1 MTLDDFRIRHALRIA
16 FLLGTASAA
25 ALANQPSTLV
35 SGPRTPMCYCRCEHG
50 AGARLCTKMCDLA
63 KYEKRWWATS
73 CHRKSFSVKEAESPN
88 STSPSRKTNRTEL
101 ARKEVLSNSVRF
113 VLSGRQ

>member
-1 MTLDDFRIRHALRIA
+1 
-16 FLLGTASAA
+16 
-25 ALANQPSTLV
+25 
-35 SGPRTPMCYCRCEHG
+35 
-50 AGARLCTKMCDLA
+50 MCDLP

-101 ARKEVLSNSVRF
+101 ARK
-113 VLSGRQ
+113 